1 MESPNIFLVNQSSN
15 SNINRSVKSD
25 INIYGSTD
33 IGGGRENQDEF
44 SIFRLECNGH
54 SIVILMILDGHGQ
67 NGKFVAITAKETFQ
81 KYFSE
86 NIQYLVENTEECLNS
101 AYSFTD
107 KEIKNA
113 LERKYQNENKNVKR
127 VDGYL
132 TTGTNYPSLISGGTT
147 CTIAV
152 IIDNI
157 HLYISNVGDSDA
169 IIISNTNNNISSEI
183 ITGDHSPDNID
194 EFKRVTGEFTPCLNF
209 QYDKLPS
216 NSKGY
221 VDIYIKDDDGNYH
234 ITGKGNYIK
243 NIRRQ
248 FAGIVSRLK
257 DSSPKDS
264 PPEVSPPED
273 SPPKDSPPKDSPF
286 DSTLSMTRSLGDYY
300 LKTYGVSS
308 KPTIKYIN
316 LSEIFEES
324 PIISIVVATDGVW
337 DNYTYENISKFSLN
351 EDYLK
356 RINNGENI
364 SEEVCKLLIAEN
376 DKLGTNHFG
385 KSRDNATAIVAYLK
399 KN

>member
-1 MESPNIFLVNQSSN
+1 MESPNIFLFNQSSN
-15 SNINRSVKSD
+15 SNINESVKSD

-44 SIFRLECNGH
+44 LIFRLEYNC
-54 SIVILMILDGHGQ
+54 SIIDILMILDGHGQ

-86 NIQYLVENTEECLNS
+86 NIQCLVENTEECLNS
-101 AYSFTD
+101 AYSFTNE
-107 KEIKNA
+107 EIRNA
-113 LERKYQNENKNVKR
+113 LERKYQNEYKNVKR
-127 VDGYL
+127 VNGYL
-132 TTGTNYPSLISGGTT
+132 TTGTNYQSLISGGTT

-169 IIISNTNNNISSEI
+169 IISTTNNSSSEI
-183 ITGDHSPDNID
+183 ITGDHSADNID
-194 EFKRVTGEFTPCLNF
+194 EFKRVTGEFTPCLKF
-209 QYDKLPS
+209 KYDRSPS
-216 NSKGY
+216 KDY
-221 VDIYIKDDDGNYH
+221 VDIYDDNYH

-243 NIRRQ
+243 NVRQ
-248 FAGIVSRLK
+248 EFATIVFS
-257 DSSPKDS
+257 
-264 PPEVSPPED
+264 PED
-273 SPPKDSPPKDSPF
+273 SLF
-286 DSTLSMTRSLGDYY
+286 DSGLSMTRSLGDFY
-300 LKTYGVSS
+300 LQEYGVSFI
-308 KPTIKYIN
+308 PTIKYIN

-324 PIISIVVATDGVW
+324 PIFSLLIASDGIW
-337 DNYTYENISKFSLN
+337 DNWSYETISNFILN
-351 EDYLK
+351 EDYLN

-385 KSRDNATAIVAYLK
+385 KSRDNATAILTYLK